1 MKINLMGLLRDV
13 SLTTLAFAIA
23 LGWSLYQF
31 AYGMATFVEGVTV
44 HSRGFDQQLGGF
56 ASLPQYGESLTWV
69 WGHHLFTFGQLVM
82 GLIELGTVLLV
93 TMLVRRFSSR
103 PVVPTD

>member
-1 MKINLMGLLRDV
+1 MKTNLIGVLRDV
-13 SLTTLAFAIA
+13 QLATLAFAIA
-23 LGWSLYQF
+23 LGWSLYQ
-31 AYGMATFVEGVTV
+31 AASGLATFVEGVTV
-44 HSRGFDQQLGGF
+44 HSHGFDQFGPL